1 MQQKRAPRQMP
12 RPDFPQITIY
22 TKYWWKQLWFG
33 LSLCTF
39 FKKTLLP
46 RLPLQPTAALSW
58 RWFTIA
64 APSPSRS

>member
-1 MQQKRAPRQMP
+1 MQQKACTTADAPP
-12 RPDFPQITIY
+12 KFPQITIY

-46 RLPLQPTAALSW
+46 RLPLQPTAAL
-58 RWFTIA
+58 
-64 APSPSRS
+64 